1 MAAKVLCHLGM
12 REHRPGEEPGFVIG
26 SSRLF
31 QDPWQKKQQQA
42 GEPEGGRR
50 TCLRVSEHGSP
61 LGVFPYPAETS

>member
-31 QDPWQKKQQQA
+31 QDPWQKHQQA
-42 GEPEGGRR
+42 GEPEVEEERAS
-50 TCLRVSEHGSP
+50 RVSEHESP